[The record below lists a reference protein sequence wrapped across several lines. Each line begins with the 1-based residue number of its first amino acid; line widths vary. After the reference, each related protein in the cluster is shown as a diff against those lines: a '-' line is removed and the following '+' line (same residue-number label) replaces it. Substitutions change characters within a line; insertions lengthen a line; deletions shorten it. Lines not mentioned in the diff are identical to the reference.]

1 MEIEYGIIDTFYRSR
16 EVFMKR
22 KDFLLAILVV
32 IIWGANFTVIKLGL
46 GGVPPLLLVTLR
58 FVLVAFPA
66 IFFVKAPK
74 MEIRDIVLYGF
85 TVGVGQFGCLFYAMH
100 IGMPAGLASIIVQ
113 LQAFISPLLGYLI
126 LKEQIKPKQLVGF
139 AIGALGLVVIGIDSI
154 SNGISSIPIEAILLT
169 IGAPVFWSISNIVV
183 KVASEKSK
191 KKNESLDMLSLV
203 VWGSLV
209 PPIPTLIL
217 ALLIDSPQVLINSI
231 SNLNIISIFSIFYL
245 AYGSTLFG
253 YGFWSILISK
263 YPISK
268 ISPLSLL
275 VPITGL
281 LTAKIVLSEE
291 LSELQW
297 IGVSVIIVGLIIT
310 SLNFKEI
317 LSIFDKNKKEEI
329 K

>member
-1 MEIEYGIIDTFYRSR
+1 
-16 EVFMKR
+16 MKR
-22 KDFLLAILVV
+22 KDFILAMLVV

-58 FVLVAFPA
+58 FILVAFPA
-66 IFFVKAPK
+66 VFFVKAPK
-74 MEIRDIVLYGF
+74 MPLKDILLYGF

-113 LQAFISPLLGYLI
+113 LQAFISPLLGYLV
-126 LKEQIKPKQLVGF
+126 LKEKIKTKQLVGF
-139 AIGALGLVVIGIDSI
+139 MIGALGLIVIGIDST
-154 SNGISSIPIEAILLT
+154 SNGITSIPIEAILLT

-183 KVASEKSK
+183 KVASEKSSK
-191 KKNESLDMLSLV
+191 KGEPLDMLSLV

-209 PPIPTLIL
+209 PPIPTLII
-217 ALLIDSPQVLINSI
+217 ALLIDPQQVLISSI
-231 SNLNIISIFSIFYL
+231 SNLNMISIFSIFYL

-263 YPISK
+263 YPLNK

-281 LTAKIVLSEE
+281 LTARIVLLEE
-291 LSELQW
+291 LSKLQW
-297 IGVSVIIVGLIIT
+297 IGVSIIIIGLIIT
-310 SLNFKEI
+310 SLNLKQIF
-317 LSIFDKNKKEEI
+317 SISNKNKREEI